1 MGRVRHIL
9 PGGTSTLTDALNPKW
24 TLFCFLFALFVCL
37 FFFNLPATAG
47 SSQSGRAV
55 VSHTRPLYDPI
66 CVSLFFFFLR
76 PPRPNPFF
84 FSLGLRMKSSTL
96 IVTQI
101 EKSTNAFLHQKQK
114 ANSDCSAAEAIVPSR
129 IEAF

>member
-9 PGGTSTLTDALNPKW
+9 PGGTSTLTAALNPKW

-47 SSQSGRAV
+47 SSQGGRAV
-55 VSHTRPLYDPI
+55 VSHTRPLHDPI
-66 CVSLFFFFLR
+66 CVSLSFFLR
-76 PPRPNPFF
+76 PPPNPLFF
-84 FSLGLRMKSSTL
+84 FLGLRMKSSTL
-96 IVTQI
+96 IVAQI